1 MAIEMLQFDNQQQ
14 MEDWL
19 LNLRRNRL
27 SLDTL
32 GIACGLEVVIRYYK
46 YLRENP
52 PEYVFGEDI
61 VQSTDKS
68 LRYGSL
74 CDFCYKLKEDLTI
87 DLIHAVSGG
96 QEVS

>member
-1 MAIEMLQFDNQQQ
+1 MTIEMLQFDNQKQ

-52 PEYVFGEDI
+52 PEYVSGEDI
-61 VQSTDKS
+61 IQSTDKS
-68 LRYGSL
+68 LHYGSL
-74 CDFCYKLKEDLTI
+74 CDFCYKLKEDLTV
-87 DLIHAVSGG
+87 DLINTVSSG
-96 QEVS
+96 QEVN